1 MRGDGINWRGS
12 SGFEAGANFRK
23 LALHMASMVSRTPEY
38 PLLTYIARGP
48 ERVYIGIA

>member
-23 LALHMASMVSRTPEY
+23 LALHMASMVSRTTEY
-38 PLLTYIARGP
+38 LADPSLEPSRLLNI
-48 ERVYIGIA
+48 IFFS